1 MDEKESILIVDDS
14 ESTCRTLALILR
26 KKGYETEAAGTGQ
39 EAIEKAQG
47 RFFNLALIDLR
58 LPDMEGVELLA
69 PFKEMH
75 PDMAVI
81 MITAYASLE
90 TAVWALNE
98 GASAYITKPLNMDEV
113 LAKVRKVF
121 EKQRL
126 VREKRQAEEALRRS
140 VEELKRS
147 NRELNEYTYVIAHDL
162 RTPLRSTTSFSE
174 LLLKE
179 YSDKLDETGRDYLK
193 RIRNASM
200 RMAELIKELMVF
212 SKLAEED
219 EQEELV
225 DLNRL
230 LEEVKRGLEARLME
244 KRVEIQVEELP
255 EVKAPISKI
264 RQLFKE
270 LIGNGLKFND
280 STTPKVE
287 VGYEERQSHYV
298 FRVRDNGI
306 GIGEEGQKR
315 IFNLFQRLHTQKEYS
330 GIGVGLAKCRRIVE
344 SMGGRIWVDS
354 RPDAGSTFYFT
365 YPKEKTEKTWMPN
378 IKLSDQD
385 FNHLERS
392 INYSTNI

>member
-1 MDEKESILIVDDS
+1 MNEKGSILIVDDD
-14 ESTCRTLALILR
+14 ESTCRTLTLILR

-47 RFFNLALIDLR
+47 SFFNLALTDLR

-113 LAKVRKVF
+113 LAKIRKVF

-200 RMAELIKELMVF
+200 RMAELIKELIVF

-365 YPKEKTEKTWMPN
+365 YPKKKTEETWMPN

-392 INYSTNI
+392 LNYSTNI

>member
-1 MDEKESILIVDDS
+1 MDEKESILIVDDD
-14 ESTCRTLALILR
+14 ESTCRTLALILG

-58 LPDMEGVELLA
+58 LPDKEGVELLA

-81 MITAYASLE
+81 MFTAFASLE

-113 LAKVRKVF
+113 LATVRKVF

-126 VREKRQAEEALRRS
+126 VREKYQAEEELRKS
-140 VEELKRS
+140 LEELKRS
-147 NRELNEYTYVIAHDL
+147 NRELNEYTYLVAHDL

-174 LLLKE
+174 FLLNE

-193 RIRNASM
+193 RIINASM
-200 RMAELIKELMVF
+200 RMAELIRDLLVF
-212 SKLAEED
+212 SKITEED

-225 DLNRL
+225 DLNNL
-230 LEEVKRGLEARLME
+230 LDEVKRGLEARLME
-244 KRVEIQVEELP
+244 KRVEIQVEKLP
-255 EVKAPISKI
+255 DVKAPLSKI

-270 LIGNGLKFND
+270 LISNGLKFND

-287 VGYEERQSHYV
+287 VGYEEHLSHHV

-306 GIGEEGQKR
+306 GIREEDQKR
-315 IFNLFQRLHTQKEYS
+315 IFNLFQRLHTQEEYS
-330 GIGVGLAKCRRIVE
+330 GIGAGLAKCRRIVE

-354 RPDAGSTFYFT
+354 HPGTGSTFYFT
-365 YPKEKTEKTWMPN
+365 YPKEKTEE
-378 IKLSDQD
+378 S
-385 FNHLERS
+385 
-392 INYSTNI
+392 

>member
-1 MDEKESILIVDDS
+1 MNEKESILIVDDD

-81 MITAYASLE
+81 MITTYASLE

-113 LAKVRKVF
+113 LAKIRKVF

-306 GIGEEGQKR
+306 GIREEGQKR
-315 IFNLFQRLHTQKEYS
+315 IFDLFQRLHTQKEYS

-354 RPDAGSTFYFT
+354 HPDAGSTFYFT
-365 YPKEKTEKTWMPN
+365 YPKEKTEETWMPN
-378 IKLSDQD
+378 IKLQGQD

-392 INYSTNI
+392 LNYSTNI